1 MRDTICLGRSRGFT
15 LVELLVVIAIIALLV
30 ALLMP
35 ALLEARR
42 RARQAQCMNNL
53 NQFHKALVMFDQDH
67 EALLENYPDRLTY
80 LFTGYPSSYADF
92 GGDTVKQAWRER
104 YAKDDRLFQC
114 PSDDSKGHEGGK
126 PKICAG
132 QYTESDEGPNLG
144 TPKCTADAPWCSYL
158 YEFNGANC
166 SWNPFGSAPDNNGD
180 GVVTWQEAKFY
191 QLTKGDDYMQS
202 YPRTWFPIIRC
213 FWHALRPDSNNED
226 NVFNLAIDGNF
237 FQSGPQWELVAEQ
250 NNQADK
256 K

>member
-15 LVELLVVIAIIALLV
+15 LIELLVVIAIIALLA

-35 ALLEARR
+35 ALTEARR

-53 NQFHKALVMFDQDH
+53 KQFHKALFMFDQDH

-80 LFTGYPSSYADF
+80 LFTGYPSNYP
-92 GGDTVKQAWRER
+92 DTAKQTWTER
-104 YAKDDRLFQC
+104 YAKDNRLFQC

-126 PKICAG
+126 PPACAN
-132 QYTESDEGPNLG
+132 QYADTDEGPNLP
-144 TPKCTADAPWCSYL
+144 TANPKCTQDAPWCSYL
-158 YEFNGANC
+158 YEFNGSPCGWA
-166 SWNPFGSAPDNNGD
+166 SQIGYPADRPTP
-180 GVVTWQEAKFY
+180 TWGEAKLY
-191 QLTKGDDYMQS
+191 QLTNGDSYMQS
-202 YPRTWFPIIRC
+202 YPRTWFPIVRC

-237 FQSGPQWELVAEQ
+237 FQSGPQWELIAEQ

>member
-1 MRDTICLGRSRGFT
+1 MRDTIRLGRSRGFT

-67 EALLENYPDRLTY
+67 EALIENYPDRLTY
-80 LFTGYPSSYADF
+80 LYTGYP
-92 GGDTVKQAWRER
+92 QASDHPTWKER
-104 YAKDDRLFQC
+104 YAKDNRLFQC
-114 PSDDSKGHEGGK
+114 PSDDSRGHEGGK
-126 PKICAG
+126 PKICSG
-132 QYTESDEGPNLG
+132 QYTETDEGPNLG
-144 TPKCTADAPWCSYL
+144 DTGDPKCTADAPWCSYL
-158 YEFNGANC
+158 YEFSGAHC
-166 SWNPFGSAPDNNGD
+166 TWPYGTAKDTNGD
-180 GVVTWQEAKFY
+180 GFVSWQEAKFN
-191 QLTKGDDYMQS
+191 QLTNGDGYMQS
-202 YPRTWFPIIRC
+202 YPRTWFPIVRC
-213 FWHALRPDSNNED
+213 FYHALRPDSNGED